1 MKRIIFVLSVL
12 GLGMAQMSAVAGSFV
27 LGESSPNLGT
37 NNSTYSY
44 SSTYG
49 SSSNRESIDDEIS
62 EEIRKLSTQALEKED
77 RIAAQAVPVPDTLS
91 DMKKWAEQGNVDYQI
106 EVGRIYYEGE
116 GVRQDLVLSR
126 RMFQK
131 AANKGDARGQ
141 AMLAYFYEYG
151 LGGLRKNTATA
162 KELFGKTCDKGFQ
175 AGCDEY
181 RRLNQY
187 GY

>member
-1 MKRIIFVLSVL
+1 VL
-12 GLGMAQMSAVAGSFV
+12 GVGLAHISAVADSSTLGQSSINFGS
-27 LGESSPNLGT
+27 S
-37 NNSTYSY
+37 NSTYSY

-62 EEIRKLSTQALEKED
+62 EEIRKLSTQAQQKED
-77 RIAAQAVPVPDTLS
+77 RLVTLAKEVQRAAQTVPDTLS
-91 DMKKWAEQGNVDYQI
+91 DMKKWAEQGNVEYQI

-141 AMLAYFYEYG
+141 AMLAHFYEYG
-151 LGGLRKNTATA
+151 LGGLRQNRAAA
-162 KELFGKTCDKGFQ
+162 KELYGKICDKGYQ

-181 RRLNQY
+181 RRLNQR